1 MWYVFFF
8 SSRRRHTRCAL
19 VTGVQSVL
27 FRSLGVGRNL
37 HEVQSG
43 TLRPAPGIGGRYDAD
58 LLSVLVDQAD
68 LGRGDHLVHARP
80 VAGGRAIKRW
90 TCYCRTPR
98 SCYWLP
104 LAGDYRAKGG
114 FDTRTVRPGP
124 SPQRRTGP
132 TGPRPT
138 LTTFSVRHPDG

>member
-1 MWYVFFF
+1 MRISDW
-8 SSRRRHTRCAL
+8 SSDVCSPDLDFLNLDDLLLFPGL
-19 VTGVQSVL
+19 VLLLLGLVAETAVVENL
-27 FRSLGVGRNL
+27 ANRWLGVGRNL

-90 TCYCRTPR
+90 TCYFRTPR
-98 SCYWLP
+98 SCYWRSEEQTDELQLP
-104 LAGDYRAKGG
+104 M
-114 FDTRTVRPGP
+114 
-124 SPQRRTGP
+124 
-132 TGPRPT
+132 
-138 LTTFSVRHPDG
+138 